1 MQDSGGDETALLGML
16 MTSAVAMFFSC
27 SGATRFSEIRFDS
40 ESSVLYSRPQV
51 GNPSSKTQLPNQ
63 SFWTLAGFFLGR
75 MKLVKVMSRL
85 PSWGPSYQLS
95 RCCRN
100 AACAKS

>member
-40 ESSVLYSRPQV
+40 ESSVL
-51 GNPSSKTQLPNQ
+51 
-63 SFWTLAGFFLGR
+63 
-75 MKLVKVMSRL
+75 
-85 PSWGPSYQLS
+85 LS
-95 RCCRN
+95 RTTLTGF
-100 AACAKS
+100 SLDG